1 MQLLMMTRGSPGTVR
16 ERRNDHD
23 GILSP
28 TRKSRKV
35 WTFFVRGDT
44 LLARMH
50 ADRFFDTA
58 RGKIVA
64 ALRARPGA
72 SAFDLARQFGLS
84 ANAIRQQFILLERD
98 GLVAGASVRR
108 GKTKPTVEY
117 RLTPAAEKYFP
128 QHYDRML
135 NAVLREVRATGGDTA
150 VQAIFTSMGR
160 RQAARLNTRIGER
173 PVADR
178 VAALTTMLR
187 DSGVA
192 AESEETAGGFLIRE
206 HNCPYAKSVGEH
218 PEICSVIH
226 SVMQEVVA
234 PHVTQTDSL
243 ATGGAEC
250 RFEITT
256 SDDRADAP
264 AGPLQESV

>member
-1 MQLLMMTRGSPGTVR
+1 
-16 ERRNDHD
+16 
-23 GILSP
+23 
-28 TRKSRKV
+28 
-35 WTFFVRGDT
+35 
-44 LLARMH
+44 MH
-50 ADRFFDTA
+50 GDRFFDSA

-64 ALRARPGA
+64 ALRGRQGA
-72 SAFDLARQFGLS
+72 SAYDLAREFGIS
-84 ANAIRQQFILLERD
+84 ANAIRQQFVLLERD
-98 GLVAGASVRR
+98 GLVAGYSVRR

-135 NAVLREVRATGGDTA
+135 NAVLREVRATGGDGA
-150 VQAIFTSMGR
+150 VQAIFSSMSR
-160 RQAARLNTRIGER
+160 RQSERLNARIGER

-178 VAALTTMLR
+178 VAALTKLLR
-187 DSGVA
+187 RSGVE
-192 AESEETAGGFLIRE
+192 AEAEPSAGGFTIRE

-234 PHVTQTDSL
+234 PHVEQTASL
-243 ATGGAEC
+243 ATGGTEC

-256 SDDRADAP
+256 STDAVPHAP
-264 AGPLQESV
+264 AGRALGET